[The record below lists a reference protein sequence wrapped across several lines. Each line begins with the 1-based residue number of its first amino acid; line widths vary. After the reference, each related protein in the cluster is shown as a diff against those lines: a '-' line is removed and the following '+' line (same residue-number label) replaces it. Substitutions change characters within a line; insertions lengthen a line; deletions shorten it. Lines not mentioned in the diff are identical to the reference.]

1 MSNSP
6 ALSIT
11 AKPKIFRGHKVAR
24 SLKQI
29 EQLSNTTRLGNVTDR
44 PKYTLFK
51 PQERCTLKIF
61 FESADDLVDFQR
73 RTVFKEHLSE
83 VIKHC
88 KNEGIETVIL

>member
-1 MSNSP
+1 MSTSP

-11 AKPKIFRGHKVAR
+11 ADPKIFRGHKVAR
-24 SLKQI
+24 SLRQI
-29 EQLSNTTRLGNVTDR
+29 AQLSSTTKLGSVTDR
-44 PKYTLFK
+44 PKYTPFK

-61 FESADDLVDFQR
+61 FESTDDLVDFQR
-73 RTVFKEHLSE
+73 RTVFREHLNE